1 MDIEQARRNMID
13 QQLCVDGGVRSQEVL
28 DLFRVVRREHFVPA
42 DSVSLAFADTE
53 ISLPCGASML
63 RPQFEAR
70 ILEALALKPH
80 EQVLEIGAGSGFM
93 AALLAYRTRH
103 VTTVEIEPMLKTL
116 AENNLS
122 AYAITNVTVEL
133 GNGACGWDNQAY
145 DVIVI
150 SGALPFLPDHFL
162 RQIKLGGR
170 ILAFIGTAPNMV
182 AQMVTRQSDT
192 GFMTQTLFPAT
203 VQPLHGASVPQR
215 FSHGSGAI

>member
-1 MDIEQARRNMID
+1 MNIEQARRNMID
-13 QQLCVDGGVRSQEVL
+13 QQICVDGGVRSQDVL
-28 DLFRVVRREHFVPA
+28 DLFNVVRREHFVPA
-42 DSVSLAFADTE
+42 DSASLAFADTE
-53 ISLPCGASML
+53 IPLPCGASML

-103 VTTVEIEPMLKTL
+103 VTTVEIEPVLKAL

-122 AYAITNVTVEL
+122 DYAITNVTVEL

-170 ILAFIGTAPNMV
+170 IVAFIGAAPNTF
-182 AQMVTRQSDT
+182 AQIVTRQSDA
-192 GFMTQTLFPAT
+192 GFVTQILFPAA
-203 VQPLHGASVPQR
+203 VQPLQGAPAPQR
-215 FSHGSGAI
+215 VGSGSGAI